1 MAAFNVSPTRAPNTK
16 KHIDSYIDYES
27 RSGDLTSDSSFQSS
41 QDGRRKR
48 MDALNL
54 QPKKRK
60 IRPSDLD
67 DTLSGWVP
75 LRDDNT
81 GAREESDEEGD
92 EEELEGAGGKRKRY
106 DSSDDP
112 MKLWRPLA
120 DLFLDELLR
129 HEALP
134 TTSKCACCAKPW
146 GPAARKFRCKACGMF
161 VQCADC
167 VLERHQ
173 LSPLHSLEVR
183 VDNSTIHGPDAC
195 RQEWS
200 GKFWTATSLCG
211 LGFVYQLGHG
221 GFPCPR
227 PAPAVR
233 DMVVMDFPA
242 IHSVKLRYC
251 GCDLSD
257 HANNLQQL
265 LRNGWYPA
273 TTVDPGTCAT
283 LHTLDI
289 FRMQNVVGNLTVH
302 DAVRVMERCTDA
314 TRVKG
319 VPDRYKAFGRMSR
332 QFSFLKRLQRAGR
345 AHDARGVTGTRAGEC
360 ALLCWACPQDGM
372 NLPQGWRDVS
382 PEFQFLYMLIL
393 AVDANFHMRNRLRAN
408 QRDDPPLGDGWAYML
423 EEHGYYE
430 HLQNYVGEEDVSTC
444 IAFQALLQKDTRI
457 TTGLRCS
464 GVGGVVCA
472 RHELVRAQGVGD
484 LQKGER
490 YSNMDYIVLSAVLGI
505 LALWLAISYDI
516 ACQWRIYFPKR
527 MENMPERLRLDLTKI
542 TLLFALPVWHAAAHE
557 RSCQAQN
564 SLTYTKGVGRTDGE
578 GIERTWSRFNTLGWA
593 SREMARG
600 ARADAID
607 DRLDHHNWEKNISLG
622 TTLPH
627 KLVVAI
633 EERDRQVAG
642 FEQVDSSLEEGLR
655 EEWQAMVDAWVSD
668 RDQPNPYVASKTEN
682 VSETTIRRELAKEE
696 LEEAAALA
704 PGRKLHGTSMS
715 AFLVMGLQLESQ
727 QSRIR
732 RELRHRPLLVA
743 DQTERI
749 SQMRRSFFVKLVR
762 FRRLQAV
769 YIPGAVELL
778 MEDEDSRDSELPA
791 PEAEDVSLYLPS
803 GLPAA
808 RRAGCSEKI
817 LQREA
822 RLREGQLGD
831 GIGKLR
837 RALLSRTHL
846 WDWKDVRVRGQRA
859 GTRSAVLSQ
868 RVEENIQEIAKKYR
882 SNRRALI
889 ALRGADKCEEWKE
902 LREEDIR
909 GDDIDDVDAGA
920 RRRLG
925 RVGSSTRE
933 RYRSKVAGRK
943 QDGGK
948 RAKKQMSWIWT
959 SGGGP
964 GEDEGELREA
974 VRIEWSRA
982 QARRDR
988 WTEEVMLLRE
998 EMKRVLRFLHSRAIW
1013 WEERLV
1019 VEREVR
1025 EDVRAGLR
1033 AYAARQASTA
1043 RAIARRFRSMW
1054 DTAAAE
1060 VVRAA
1065 LEDEAGMVPGE
1076 GEEDVVQSGD
1086 EGEDTA
1092 FAEMPDAANRP
1103 PIGKKTPAT
1112 RCVGPSLKTIYF

>member
-1 MAAFNVSPTRAPNTK
+1 MSSSLNVSPTRAPNTRNQ
-16 KHIDSYIDYES
+16 IQSYIEYES
-27 RSGDLTSDSSFQSS
+27 RSGDLTSDSTFQSS
-41 QDGRRKR
+41 QDGRRQR
-48 MDALNL
+48 IDAINI

-60 IRPSDLD
+60 LRPTDLD
-67 DTLSGWVP
+67 DSLSNWVP

-81 GAREESDEEGD
+81 GLDGDANEEEESGGEGND
-92 EEELEGAGGKRKRY
+92 ASGGKRKRY

-112 MKLWRPLA
+112 MRLWRPLA
-120 DLFLDELLR
+120 GMFLDELLR

-134 TTSKCACCAKPW
+134 TTTKCACCSREW
-146 GPAARKFRCKACGMF
+146 STAARKFRCESCGMF
-161 VQCADC
+161 LQCSECLLA
-167 VLERHQ
+167 RHA
-173 LSPLHSLEVR
+173 LMPLHCVQVWNGKCWSTVSL
-183 VDNSTIHGPDAC
+183 S
-195 RQEWS
+195 
-200 GKFWTATSLCG
+200 SLS
-211 LGFVYQLGHG
+211 LVYQLGHG
-221 GFPCPR
+221 GHPCPR
-227 PAPAVR
+227 PAPALREMTVL
-233 DMVVMDFPA
+233 DFPS
-242 IHSVKLRYC
+242 IHTVKFRYC
-251 GCDLSD
+251 GCDVSD
-257 HANNLQQL
+257 HANNLEQL

-283 LHTLDI
+283 MRTL
-289 FRMQNVVGNLTVH
+289 RTYRLLNAVGNLTVH
-302 DAVRVMERCTDA
+302 DAVRVMERSTDA
-314 TRVKG
+314 SRVNS

-332 QFSFLKRLQRAGR
+332 QFAFLKRLKRAGR
-345 AHDARGVTGTRAGEC
+345 AHDARGVGGTRTGEC
-360 ALLCWACPQDGM
+360 AVLCWACPQEGM
-372 NLPQGWRDVS
+372 NLPSGWRDVA

-393 AVDANFHMRNRLRAN
+393 AVDANFHMRSRLRAN

-423 EEHGYYE
+423 EEAGYHE
-430 HLQNYVGEEDVSTC
+430 HLRNYVGEEDVSTC

-505 LALWLAISYDI
+505 LAIFLAISYDI
-516 ACQWRIYFPKR
+516 ACQWRIYFPRR
-527 MENMPERLRLDLTKI
+527 MEQMPERLRLDLTKI

-622 TTLPH
+622 ATLPH

-633 EERDRQVAG
+633 DERDRQIAG
-642 FEQVDSSLEEGLR
+642 FKQVDSSLDDDLR
-655 EEWQAMVDAWVSD
+655 SEWQGMVDAWLSD
-668 RDQPNPYVASKTEN
+668 RDMPNPYVASKIER
-682 VSETTIRRELAKEE
+682 VSEASIRRELAKEE
-696 LEEAAALA
+696 LEEAAALK
-704 PGRKLHGTSMS
+704 PGKKLHGTSMS

-727 QSRIR
+727 QIRIR
-732 RELRHRPLLVA
+732 REVKQRPLLVA

-749 SQMRRSFFVKLVR
+749 SQMRRAFYVKLAR

-769 YIPGAVELL
+769 YMPGAVEEL
-778 MEDEDSRDSELPA
+778 MEEDDARDSELPA
-791 PEAEDVSLYLPS
+791 PEAEDVRLYLPS
-803 GLPAA
+803 SLPPV
-808 RRAGCSEKI
+808 RRIALSPTLLE
-817 LQREA
+817 REA

-831 GIGKLR
+831 GIAKLR

-846 WDWKDVRVRGQRA
+846 WDWKDIRVQGQRA

-868 RVEENIQEIAKKYR
+868 RVEENIQEIARRYR
-882 SNRRALI
+882 ANREALI
-889 ALRGADKCEEWKE
+889 ALRGMENCVDWKV
-902 LREEDIR
+902 LRDEDIR
-909 GDDIDDVDAGA
+909 GDDVNEVDMAA

-925 RVGSSTRE
+925 RVGSTTRE
-933 RYRSKVAGRK
+933 RYRSKAAGK
-943 QDGGK
+943 KEKGGK
-948 RAKKQMSWIWT
+948 RKKQHMSWIWT

-964 GEDEGELREA
+964 GEDEEELREA

-998 EMKRVLRFLHSRAIW
+998 EMRRVLRFLNSQALW
-1013 WEERLV
+1013 WEQRLV

-1025 EDVRAGLR
+1025 EDIRAGLR
-1033 AYAARQASTA
+1033 AYAARQASSA
-1043 RAIARRFRSMW
+1043 RAISRRFRSMW
-1054 DTAAAE
+1054 DTSASE

-1065 LEDEAGMVPGE
+1065 LEDEADMEVAQGEVGTTEGGE
-1076 GEEDVVQSGD
+1076 GQDVEDRFDGD
-1086 EGEDTA
+1086 
-1092 FAEMPDAANRP
+1092 P
-1103 PIGKKTPAT
+1103 
-1112 RCVGPSLKTIYF
+1112 L